1 MDKTRSGPTYANLTR
16 VIKIIKQVFFAG
28 NGASGDDGEEEKKET
43 QKKDKTQAIAQILLS
58 NAGEYK
64 RLLEFF
70 CQEVPKLIL
79 KLCSVA
85 EKVPKED

>member
-1 MDKTRSGPTYANLTR
+1 MDKTRTGPTYANLTR
-16 VIKIIKQVFFAG
+16 VIKIVKQVFFAG
-28 NGASGDDGEEEKKET
+28 SGATEEDDTK